1 MYIIEGEH
9 TQRKTQLEDE
19 IELPAQLILR
29 TWSEN
34 IVILVGREE
43 VFDMI
48 FEVVT
53 TARDDINHQKER
65 EHERGCHKIVRAE
78 TIRHGISRNALWTKR
93 HYLYF
98 LLQRVDKSILPQW
111 LIKREVVDFSFR

>member
-9 TQRKTQLEDE
+9 TQCKTQLEDE

-43 VFDMI
+43 IFDMV

-65 EHERGCHKIVRAE
+65 KHERGCHKIVRAE

>member
-1 MYIIEGEH
+1 MYIIEGEY

-43 VFDMI
+43 IFDMI

-78 TIRHGISRNALWTKR
+78 TIRHGVPRNALWTKR

-98 LLQRVDKSILPQW
+98 LL
-111 LIKREVVDFSFR
+111 